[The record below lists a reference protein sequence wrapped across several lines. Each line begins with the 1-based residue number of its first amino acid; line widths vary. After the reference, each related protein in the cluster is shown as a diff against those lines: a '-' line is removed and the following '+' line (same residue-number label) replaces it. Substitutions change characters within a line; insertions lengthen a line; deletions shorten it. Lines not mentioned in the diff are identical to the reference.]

1 MTNSRESVPPSPLSQ
16 VRQRAI
22 VEALRARG
30 KEVTPRRFC
39 RSDERIIFE
48 MDENL
53 AVRAP
58 GNAETQHLHYVL
70 SVCKH
75 CGHKSELSIDA
86 LGLQTHTPYDLNLT
100 NHS

>member
-22 VEALRARG
+22 VEALRAEEA
-30 KEVTPRRFC
+30 EVTPCRFC
-39 RSDERIIFE
+39 RSDERVIFE

-58 GNAETQHLHYVL
+58 GNAESQHLHYVL
-70 SVCKH
+70 SVCNL
-75 CGHKSELSIDA
+75 CGHKSDFSIDA
-86 LGLQTHTPYDLNLT
+86 PGLQAHTPYDLTLT